1 MNYSDKYSKYFS
13 YDMMEDVAETQA
25 DLFAWAEQQ
34 RYDMDSF
41 IPLYLQSDFCNREM
55 DAIDSYFH
63 WKTEAVLMSYLEA
76 EQVFPKLLRPKDN
89 KFFDVYW
96 MGKMYR
102 MLVFATG
109 LSSREILGLVD
120 SEAMNKYSI
129 ALELKNIEDAVSQ
142 IVDDITIAR
151 ATINRNCSL
160 QHL

>member
-1 MNYSDKYSKYFS
+1 MTYSDKYSKYFS

-25 DLFAWAEQQ
+25 ELFAWAEQQ

-76 EQVFPKLLRPKDN
+76 EQVFPKLLWPKDN

-109 LSSREILGLVD
+109 LSSREIFRLVD
-120 SEAMNKYSI
+120 SEAMNRYSI
-129 ALELKNIEDAVSQ
+129 VLELHNIKDAVLR
-142 IVDDITIAR
+142 IVNDITIAR
-151 ATINRNCSL
+151 ASHIKN
-160 QHL
+160 